1 LITLSLPG
9 TAIVTGGGNG
19 IGAAIARMLAQA
31 GAKVAVVDKDLPAA
45 QKIADEI
52 GGLAFDCDV
61 AEKAL
66 VDQTVSLIRKQMGSV
81 RYLINNAGIVSAPGQ
96 PFTENS
102 EDDWDRTF
110 AVNVKSIN
118 NFSAA
123 LYEELIAHGDSRI
136 VNVTSITGVIAAPFM
151 PPYSVSKSAAN
162 GLTRVLARQFASH
175 GVTVNAVCPGFVWSP
190 LWKTLGTVMA
200 NASAGDQGSNAEDVF
215 QNRIKQFVPMGRPQ
229 TPEDVASTVVF
240 LCSDGARNITGQI
253 IGVDGG
259 ITI

>member
-1 LITLSLPG
+1 MIELSLSG

-19 IGAAIARMLAQA
+19 IGASIARMLAQA
-31 GAKVAVVDKDLPAA
+31 GAQVAVVDRDMPAA
-45 QKIADEI
+45 QGVADGI
-52 GGLAFDCDV
+52 GGLAFECDV
-61 AEKAL
+61 AENDM
-66 VDQTVSLIRKQMGSV
+66 VEQTAFLIRNQMGPV

-96 PFTENS
+96 PFTENL
-102 EDDWDRTF
+102 EEDWDRTF
-110 AVNVKSIN
+110 AVNVKSIR
-118 NFSAA
+118 NFAA
-123 LYEELIAHGDSRI
+123 AGYADLIAHGNGRI

-162 GLTRVLARQFASH
+162 GLTRVLARQFAPH

-190 LWKTLGTVMA
+190 LWETLGAVMA
-200 NASAGDQGSNAEDVF
+200 DASSGDQGSDAEEVF
-215 QNRIKQFVPMGRPQ
+215 QNRIKQFVPLGRPQ
-229 TPEDVASTVVF
+229 TTEDVASTVAF